1 MIRKWCGYATNAPT
15 LILKFGNKT
24 QILRGDSMRK
34 VELLVDFL
42 VILLCLVCIGA
53 AWNIKFNNPGMTE
66 TELFIEFFGQWVL
79 LIIILIL
86 GLAAHKTWGIK

>member
-1 MIRKWCGYATNAPT
+1 
-15 LILKFGNKT
+15 
-24 QILRGDSMRK
+24 MRK